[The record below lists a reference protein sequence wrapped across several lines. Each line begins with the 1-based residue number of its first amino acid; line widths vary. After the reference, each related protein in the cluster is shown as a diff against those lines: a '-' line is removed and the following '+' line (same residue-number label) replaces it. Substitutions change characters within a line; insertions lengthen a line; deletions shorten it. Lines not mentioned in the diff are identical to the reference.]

1 MLDKR
6 FIREHPD
13 EVKAA
18 VRVKGIDLDVDELLD
33 LDRESRRL
41 QTELDQAQALRRS
54 SSREYARADEARRAQ
69 LKIEHEKLEAQL
81 RALREQLAET
91 SETLNGLL
99 LLTPAIPWPGAPI
112 GPDESANVVIRSFGT
127 PPEFGFRPLDHVD
140 LLEKRG
146 WADFARARKV
156 SGERAYALTGDM
168 VLLERAV
175 LSYALDLLRDK
186 DFTLVSVPSLV
197 RDQALIGTGM
207 FPAHREETY
216 AIPADDLYLAGTAE
230 VALVGFHS
238 DEILDHKQLPIR
250 YAGISPCFRRE
261 AGSAGRDVRGLL
273 RVHQFEK
280 VEQFVICAAELAESD
295 RWHEELLG
303 TAEQLLQG
311 LGLAYEVMEVSTGDM
326 GAGKYRMNDINTWM
340 PSLGTFRE
348 THSCSSLLD
357 WQARRANVRYRD
369 TDGTVRFAYTLNNTA
384 IATPRILAVLVE
396 NFQTADAQVRIPEV
410 LRPYLGGRSLLLS
423 GGTGGSSPLEPI
435 VL

>member
-1 MLDKR
+1 MLDR
-6 FIREHPD
+6 RVIRENPD
-13 EVKAA
+13 AVKAA

-33 LDRESRRL
+33 LDQASRKL
-41 QTELDQAQALRRS
+41 THELDQAQARRKAS
-54 SSREYARADEARRAQ
+54 SKEFARADEDRRAE
-69 LKIEHEKLEAQL
+69 LRAEHAELETQL
-81 RALREQLAET
+81 RELREQLAET
-91 SETLNGLL
+91 SAKLQQLM
-99 LLTPAIPWPGAPI
+99 LLTPTIPWDGAPV
-112 GPDESANVVIRSFGT
+112 GPDDSANVVIRTVGT
-127 PPEFGFRPLDHVD
+127 PPEFGFTPLDHVE

-146 WADFARARKV
+146 WADFTRARKV
-156 SGERAYALTGDM
+156 AGERAYALTGDM

-175 LSYALDLLRDK
+175 HSYALDLLRLR

-197 RDQALIGTGM
+197 REEALVGTGQ

-238 DEILDHKQLPIR
+238 DEILDFKRLPVR

-280 VEQFVICAAELAESD
+280 VEQFVICVADADESD
-295 RWHEELLG
+295 RWHAELLG

-311 LGLAYEVMEVSTGDM
+311 LGLAYEVVECATGDM

-340 PSLGTFRE
+340 PSLAAYRE
-348 THSCSSLLD
+348 THSCSSLHD

-369 TDGTVRFAYTLNNTA
+369 QDGTVRFAYTLNNTA
-384 IATPRILAVLVE
+384 VATPRILAALVE
-396 NFQTADAQVRIPEV
+396 NFQTGDEQVRVPEV
-410 LRPYLGGRSLLLS
+410 LRPYLGGRELL
-423 GGTGGSSPLEPI
+423 
-435 VL
+435 

>member
-1 MLDKR
+1 M
-6 FIREHPD
+6 
-13 EVKAA
+13 
-18 VRVKGIDLDVDELLD
+18 
-33 LDRESRRL
+33 
-41 QTELDQAQALRRS
+41 
-54 SSREYARADEARRAQ
+54 
-69 LKIEHEKLEAQL
+69 
-81 RALREQLAET
+81 
-91 SETLNGLL
+91 
-99 LLTPAIPWPGAPI
+99 LLTPTIPWPGAPV
-112 GPDESANVVIRSFGT
+112 GPDESANVVIRTFGT
-127 PPEFGFRPLDHVD
+127 PPEFGFRPLDHVE

-156 SGERAYALTGDM
+156 AGERAYALISDM

-175 LSYALDLLRDK
+175 HSYALDLLRGK

-197 RDQALIGTGM
+197 RQEALIGTGM

-216 AIPADDLYLAGTAE
+216 SIPADDLFLAGTAE

-238 DEILDHKQLPIR
+238 DEILDYKQLPFR

-280 VEQFVICAAELAESD
+280 VEQFVICAADLAESD
-295 RWHEELLG
+295 RWHAELLG

-311 LGLAYEVMEVSTGDM
+311 LGLAYEVMEVATGDM

-340 PSLGTFRE
+340 PSLGAYRE

-384 IATPRILAVLVE
+384 VATPRILAALVE
-396 NFQTADAQVRIPEV
+396 NFQTEQAQVAVPAV
-410 LRPYLGGRSLLLS
+410 LQPYLGGRELM
-423 GGTGGSSPLEPI
+423 
-435 VL
+435 

>member
-1 MLDKR
+1 MLDR
-6 FIREHPD
+6 REIRENPD
-13 EVKAA
+13 AVKEA

-33 LDRESRRL
+33 LDRASRSL
-41 QTELDQAQALRRS
+41 QHELDQAQAQRRS
-54 SSREYARADEARRAQ
+54 SAREFAGADNARRAELRAEHAELETQ
-69 LKIEHEKLEAQL
+69 LKL
-81 RALREQLAET
+81 LREQLAET
-91 SETLNGLL
+91 TEKLQGLL
-99 LLTPAIPWPGAPI
+99 LLTPTIPWADAPV
-112 GPDESANVVIRSFGT
+112 GPDDSANVVIRQAGT
-127 PPEFGFRPLDHVD
+127 PPEFGFKPLDHVE
-140 LLEKRG
+140 LLEKRD

-156 SGERAYALTGDM
+156 AGERAYALKSDL

-175 LSYALDLLRDK
+175 HSYALDLLREK

-197 RDQALIGTGM
+197 REEPLTGTGQ

-238 DEILDHKQLPIR
+238 GEILDHKLLPIR

-280 VEQFVICAAELAESD
+280 VEQFVICAADVAESD
-295 RWHEELLG
+295 RWHAELLG

-340 PSLGTFRE
+340 PSLGAYRE

-369 TDGTVRFAYTLNNTA
+369 ADGTVRFAYTLNNTA
-384 IATPRILAVLVE
+384 VATPRILAAMVE
-396 NFQTADAQVRIPEV
+396 NFQTSQAQVRVPAV
-410 LRPYLGGRSLLLS
+410 LRRYLGGRELL
-423 GGTGGSSPLEPI
+423 
-435 VL
+435 

>member
-1 MLDKR
+1 MLDR
-6 FIREHPD
+6 REIRENPD
-13 EVKAA
+13 AVKAA
-18 VRVKGIDLDVDELLD
+18 VRAKGIDLDVDELLD
-33 LDRESRRL
+33 LDRASRKL
-41 QTELDQAQALRRS
+41 QHELDQAQARRKS
-54 SSREYARADEARRAQ
+54 SAKEFAKADDARRAALRAEHAELEVQ
-69 LKIEHEKLEAQL
+69 LKG
-81 RALREQLAET
+81 LREQLAET
-91 SETLNGLL
+91 TEKLRGLL
-99 LLTPAIPWPGAPI
+99 LLTPMIPWAGAPV
-112 GPDESANVVIRSFGT
+112 GPDESANVILRTAGT
-127 PPEFGFRPLDHVD
+127 PPEFDFTPLDHVE

-146 WADFARARKV
+146 WADFTRARKV
-156 SGERAYALTGDM
+156 AGERAYALTSDL

-175 LSYALDLLRDK
+175 HSYALDLLAGK
-186 DFTLVSVPSLV
+186 DFTVISVPSLV
-197 RDQALIGTGM
+197 REGPLTGTGM

-238 DEILDHKQLPIR
+238 DEILDFKRLPVR

-280 VEQFVICAAELAESD
+280 VEQFVICAADVAESD
-295 RWHEELLG
+295 RWHAQLLG

-311 LGLAYEVMEVSTGDM
+311 LGLAYQVMEISTGDM

-340 PSLGTFRE
+340 PSLGAYRE

-357 WQARRANVRYRD
+357 WQARRANLRYRD

-384 IATPRILAVLVE
+384 VATPRILAALVE
-396 NFQTADAQVRIPEV
+396 NFQTSEAQVRVPEV
-410 LRPYLGGRSLLLS
+410 LRPYLGGR
-423 GGTGGSSPLEPI
+423 E

>member
-1 MLDKR
+1 MLDRR
-6 FIREHPD
+6 FIRDNPD
-13 EVKAA
+13 AVKDA
-18 VRVKGIDLDVDELLD
+18 VRKKGIDLDVDELLD
-33 LDRESRRL
+33 LDRATRKL
-41 QTELDQAQALRRS
+41 QHELDQAQSRRKS
-54 SSREYARADEARRAQ
+54 SAKEFAKADDARRAE
-69 LKIEHEKLEAQL
+69 LRAEHTELEAQL
-81 RALREQLAET
+81 RELREQLAEAT
-91 SETLNGLL
+91 EKLNALL
-99 LLTPAIPWPGAPI
+99 LLTPTIPWDGAPV
-112 GPDESANVVIRSFGT
+112 GPDESANVVVRSVGT
-127 PPEFGFRPLDHVD
+127 PPEFGFKPLDHVE

-146 WADFARARKV
+146 WADFTRARKV
-156 SGERAYALTGDM
+156 AGERAYALTSDL

-175 LSYALDLLRDK
+175 HSYALDLLRNK
-186 DFTLVSVPSLV
+186 DFELVSVPSLV
-197 RDQALIGTGM
+197 REEALIGTGM
-207 FPAHREETY
+207 FPAHREEIY

-238 DEILDHKQLPIR
+238 DEILDHKRLPIR

-280 VEQFVICAAELAESD
+280 VEQFVICAADVAESD
-295 RWHEELLG
+295 RWHAELLG

-340 PSLGTFRE
+340 PSLGAYRE

-384 IATPRILAVLVE
+384 VATPRILAALVE
-396 NFQTADAQVRIPEV
+396 NFQTSEAQVRVPEV
-410 LRPYLGGRSLLLS
+410 LRPYLGGRELL
-423 GGTGGSSPLEPI
+423 
-435 VL
+435 

>member
-6 FIREHPD
+6 EIRENPD
-13 EVKAA
+13 AVKAA

-33 LDRESRRL
+33 LDRASRKL
-41 QTELDQAQALRRS
+41 QHELDQAQARRKS
-54 SSREYARADEARRAQ
+54 SAKEFAQADDARRAQ
-69 LKIEHEKLEAQL
+69 LRAEHAELEAQL
-81 RALREQLAET
+81 KALREQLAET
-91 SETLNGLL
+91 TERLNALL
-99 LLTPAIPWPGAPI
+99 LLTPTIPWQGAPV
-112 GPDESANVVIRSFGT
+112 GPDESANVVIRTVGT
-127 PPEFGFRPLDHVD
+127 PPEFGFTPLDHVE

-156 SGERAYALTGDM
+156 AGERAYALEGDM

-175 LSYALDLLRDK
+175 HSYALDVLRGK
-186 DFTLVSVPSLV
+186 DFRLVSVPSLV
-197 RDQALIGTGM
+197 REEALIGTGM

-216 AIPADDLYLAGTAE
+216 ALPADDLYLAGTAE

-238 DEILDHKQLPIR
+238 NEILDHRSLPIR

-280 VEQFVICAAELAESD
+280 VEQFVICAADVAESD
-295 RWHEELLG
+295 RWHERLLG

-311 LGLAYEVMEVSTGDM
+311 LGLAYQVLEVSTGDM

-340 PSLGTFRE
+340 PSLDAYRE

-369 TDGTVRFAYTLNNTA
+369 ADGTVRFAYTLNNTA
-384 IATPRILAVLVE
+384 VATPRILAALVE
-396 NFQTADAQVRIPEV
+396 NFQTADGQVRVPEV
-410 LRPYLGGRSLLLS
+410 LRPYLGGRELL
-423 GGTGGSSPLEPI
+423 
-435 VL
+435 

>member
-1 MLDKR
+1 MLDR
-6 FIREHPD
+6 REIRENPD
-13 EVKAA
+13 AVKAA

-33 LDRESRRL
+33 LDRAARSL
-41 QTELDQAQALRRS
+41 QHELDQAQARRKS
-54 SSREYARADEARRAQ
+54 SSKEFAKADDARRAELRAEHAELEIQ
-69 LKIEHEKLEAQL
+69 LK
-81 RALREQLAET
+81 ALREQLAET
-91 SETLNGLL
+91 TERLQGLL
-99 LLTPAIPWPGAPI
+99 LLTPMIPWEGAPV
-112 GPDESANVVIRSFGT
+112 GPDESANVILRTVGT
-127 PPEFGFRPLDHVD
+127 PPEFGFKPLDHVE

-146 WADFARARKV
+146 WADFNRARKV
-156 SGERAYALTGDM
+156 AGERAYALMSDLLM
-168 VLLERAV
+168 LERAV
-175 LSYALDLLRDK
+175 HSYALDLLRDK

-197 RDQALIGTGM
+197 REEPLTGTGQ

-238 DEILDHKQLPIR
+238 DEILDHKLLPVR

-280 VEQFVICAAELAESD
+280 VEQFVICAADAAESD
-295 RWHEELLG
+295 RWHAELLG

-340 PSLGTFRE
+340 PSLGAYRE
-348 THSCSSLLD
+348 THSCSSLHD

-384 IATPRILAVLVE
+384 VATPRILVALVE
-396 NFQTADAQVRIPEV
+396 NFQTSEAQVRVPEV
-410 LRPYLGGRSLLLS
+410 LRPYLGGRD
-423 GGTGGSSPLEPI
+423 